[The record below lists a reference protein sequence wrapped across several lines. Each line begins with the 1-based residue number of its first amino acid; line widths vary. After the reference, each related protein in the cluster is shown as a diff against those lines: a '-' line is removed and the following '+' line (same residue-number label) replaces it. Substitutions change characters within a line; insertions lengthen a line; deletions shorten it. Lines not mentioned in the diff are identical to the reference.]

1 MTLYPIILFCHL
13 AATLVVA
20 AALSIEAISLSRL
33 RRSTTR
39 SEVRIWS
46 DLVPNF
52 SLIMIGSLAVLL
64 LSGGYMTEQ
73 IAAWTLGWPRIAV
86 LGLVLIAPFGAVT
99 GKRMRAIRRESSKDS
114 STLTDLSTRVRDP
127 FLKVSFCARTTL
139 FFGIVF
145 LMTVRPGLGESLAVL
160 GVSLLLG
167 FASAQITF
175 RGRIA
180 KRDLARMEGD

>member
-1 MTLYPIILFCHL
+1 MTLYSIILFCHI

-20 AALSIEAISLSRL
+20 AALSIESISLSRL

-46 DLVPNF
+46 DLVPRF

-64 LSGGYMTEQ
+64 LSGAYMTEQ
-73 IAAWTLGWPRIAV
+73 IAAWTLAWPRMAV
-86 LGLVLIAPFGAVT
+86 LGLLLIAPFGAVT
-99 GKRMRAIRRESSKDS
+99 GKKMRSIRRASLTESASAGE
-114 STLTDLSTRVRDP
+114 LSRRVRAQ
-127 FLKVSFCARTTL
+127 FLKTSFCVRAAL
-139 FFGIVF
+139 FLGIVF
-145 LMTVRPGLGESLAVL
+145 LMTIRPGLGESLAVL

-180 KRDLARMEGD
+180 KRDLARVEGD

>member
-1 MTLYPIILFCHL
+1 MTLYPILLFCHL

-39 SEVRIWS
+39 DEVRLWS
-46 DLVPNF
+46 DLVPRF
-52 SLIMIGSLAVLL
+52 SLIMISSLAILL
-64 LSGGYMTEQ
+64 LSGVYMTEQ

-86 LGLVLIAPFGAVT
+86 LGLLLIATFGAVT
-99 GKRMRAIRRESSKDS
+99 GKRMRAIRRESVKETVIWGEMSR
-114 STLTDLSTRVRDP
+114 RVRAP
-127 FLKVSFCARTTL
+127 FLKASLRVRAAL
-139 FFGIVF
+139 FLGIVF
-145 LMTVRPGLGESLAVL
+145 LMTMRPGVGESLAVL

-167 FASAQITF
+167 FAWAQITF
-175 RGRIA
+175 RGSIA

>member
-20 AALSIEAISLSRL
+20 AALSIEAISLRGL

-39 SEVRIWS
+39 SELRMWS
-46 DLVPNF
+46 DLVPRF
-52 SLIMIGSLAVLL
+52 SLIIIGSLAVLL

-114 STLTDLSTRVRDP
+114 ATGTDLNTRVRDP
-127 FLKVSFCARTTL
+127 FLKISFCVEDSPVFWHRVPYDGAGGLRGVDDCARCEPVA
-139 FFGIVF
+139 GIRVGVF
-145 LMTVRPGLGESLAVL
+145 
-160 GVSLLLG
+160 
-167 FASAQITF
+167 QH
-175 RGRIA
+175 
-180 KRDLARMEGD
+180 ARKHC

>member
-46 DLVPNF
+46 DLVPKF

-99 GKRMRAIRRESSKDS
+99 GKRMRAIRRDS
-114 STLTDLSTRVRDP
+114 VRETVIWGEMGRRTRDP
-127 FLKVSFCARTTL
+127 FLKISLCVRAAL
-139 FFGIVF
+139 FLGIVF
-145 LMTVRPGLGESLAVL
+145 LMTMRPGVGESLAVL

-167 FASAQITF
+167 FALAQITL
-175 RGRIA
+175 RREIA
-180 KRDLARMEGD
+180 KRDLARIEGD

>member
-1 MTLYPIILFCHL
+1 MTLYSIILFCHL

-46 DLVPNF
+46 DLVPRF

-64 LSGGYMTEQ
+64 LSGAYMTEQ

-86 LGLVLIAPFGAVT
+86 LALVLIAPFGAIT

-114 STLTDLSTRVRDP
+114 SALTDLSTRVRDP
-127 FLKVSFCARTTL
+127 FLKISFCVRTAL
-139 FFGIVF
+139 FLGIVF
-145 LMTVRPGLGESLAVL
+145 LMTVRPGFAESMTVL

-167 FASAQITF
+167 FGWVFFGTLGS
-175 RGRIA
+175 IA
-180 KRDLARMEGD
+180 KRDPARIEAD